1 MKEML
6 DDLTNISN
14 GTLDV
19 VRTDPDGQI
28 RIFVDDIFL
37 SDYLRTHEGDLPIP
51 IADGSSLTGTNAN
64 TDIDELRTGTKKQ
77 VSKITITQEEEASLT
92 ISIEAYID
100 YDNEKSIA
108 FSIYPYEDS
117 NNVFHWHTSQD
128 EVKTITTTTA
138 DTSTSGGDY
147 EVDKYLQ
154 FRLRYGSEVT
164 KQKMT

>member
-6 DDLTNISN
+6 EDLTNIPN

-37 SDYLRTHEGDLPIP
+37 SDYLRTHEGDLPNL

-64 TDIDELRTGTKKQ
+64 IDIDELRTGTKKQ
-77 VSKITITQEEEASLT
+77 VSKITITQEEGASLT
-92 ISIEAYID
+92 TSIEAYIY
-100 YDNEKSIA
+100 YDNEKSTA
-108 FSIYPYEDS
+108 FSIYPYKDS
-117 NNVFHWHTSQD
+117 NNVFHCHTSQD

>member
-51 IADGSSLTGTNAN
+51 IADGSSDGYQC
-64 TDIDELRTGTKKQ
+64 E
-77 VSKITITQEEEASLT
+77 
-92 ISIEAYID
+92 Y
-100 YDNEKSIA
+100 
-108 FSIYPYEDS
+108 
-117 NNVFHWHTSQD
+117 
-128 EVKTITTTTA
+128 
-138 DTSTSGGDY
+138 
-147 EVDKYLQ
+147 
-154 FRLRYGSEVT
+154 
-164 KQKMT
+164 

>member
-37 SDYLRTHEGDLPIP
+37 SDHLRTHEGDLPIP
-51 IADGSSLTGTNAN
+51 IADGSSLMGTNAN

-77 VSKITITQEEEASLT
+77 VSKITITQEEGASLT
-92 ISIEAYID
+92 TSIEAYID
-100 YDNEKSIA
+100 YDNEKSTA

-117 NNVFHWHTSQD
+117 KNVFHCHTSQD
-128 EVKTITTTTA
+128 EVQTITTTTA

-154 FRLRYGSEVT
+154 SCLRYDSEAT